1 MADATF
7 IAMMVVTIG
16 GAIFALEAEEI
27 VYGAIGLAT
36 SLFGVAALFFLLNAP
51 YVAVFQ
57 IAVYIGA
64 VAVLILFTVMLV
76 RQEKWAK
83 ELPAKAPS
91 RVAGVVTG
99 LAIVVAFIVAA
110 ASTNLSNETQLQNT
124 ASFLQIGQLISGSY
138 SAVLEVLALVL
149 GAAVVGALTLA
160 RIDGQE
166 AEVEEGQGQGQGKE
180 GGGMQP

>member
-1 MADATF
+1 MVDATF
-7 IAMMVVTIG
+7 IAMMVVTVG

-57 IAVYIGA
+57 VAVYIGA

-91 RVAGVVTG
+91 RVAGVVTA
-99 LAIVVAFIVAA
+99 LAIVVAFVVAV
-110 ASTNLSNETQLQNT
+110 ASTNLTSETQLQNT
-124 ASFLQIGQLISGSY
+124 ASFLQIGQLISSTY
-138 SAVLEVLALVL
+138 SPVLEILALVL
-149 GAAVVGALTLA
+149 GAAVVGALTLS
-160 RIDGQE
+160 RVDRQGTE
-166 AEVEEGQGQGQGKE
+166 EEGEK
-180 GGGMQP
+180 